1 MSKPLPPLS
10 QRMMEFIR
18 PDFAPSDDLPSD
30 EIGYSLYVLTW
41 NLAVLQIDSPPV
53 AMVNRHIQGFLLI
66 SEE

>member
-1 MSKPLPPLS
+1 
-10 QRMMEFIR
+10 MMEFIR